1 VGRCDAQALGT
12 GERLEELTRP
22 ICAPGPIGG
31 REGRCPRTRWGA
43 RVTVWQMNTL
53 RIGDD
58 DIAPMLSRP
67 TTTAG
72 SFPVRADCWLIDGP
86 PTRLRWPSISCG
98 GSFIRFA
105 ASNAKSG
112 SANTTNTHCSA
123 CSMRSSSDS
132 RAERLPPT
140 RTPMTAA
147 TALRVGAWRSA
158 ERSHAEPGIVKLFGN
173 ACGVVD
179 VSDSVAEY
187 SG

>member
-1 VGRCDAQALGT
+1 
-12 GERLEELTRP
+12 
-22 ICAPGPIGG
+22 
-31 REGRCPRTRWGA
+31 
-43 RVTVWQMNTL
+43 MSTL

-58 DIAPMLSRP
+58 DIAAARAANVEQADYYRGELSRQGRLL
-67 TTTAG
+67 ADR
-72 SFPVRADCWLIDGP
+72 RAAHEAALAEYQ
-86 PTRLRWPSISCG
+86 LR

-112 SANTTNTHCSA
+112 SANTTNRHYSA

-187 SG
+187 IG